1 LNELA
6 KIDKRGE
13 CSKKQDRINRS
24 AGSGRGHQQ
33 WNRFSKNSVKS
44 RLRVKK
50 IKGPKI
56 RGAGSAGRREDGC
69 HFVRQD
75 RKDSESGS
83 SSSSSSSS
91 SRAKCKE
98 LDLGSS
104 EQGEAIQGMVQHD
117 VDGGGSSKSSLGII
131 IHGGD
136 VRGSD
141 KSSSSHGAG
150 GGGFAGGSKIKFLSS
165 SLSGGRDKRAL
176 PPSTALGWMSQNS
189 NEWLG
194 K

>member
-1 LNELA
+1 
-6 KIDKRGE
+6 
-13 CSKKQDRINRS
+13 
-24 AGSGRGHQQ
+24 
-33 WNRFSKNSVKS
+33 
-44 RLRVKK
+44 
-50 IKGPKI
+50 
-56 RGAGSAGRREDGC
+56 
-69 HFVRQD
+69 
-75 RKDSESGS
+75 
-83 SSSSSSSS
+83 
-91 SRAKCKE
+91 
-98 LDLGSS
+98 
-104 EQGEAIQGMVQHD
+104 
-117 VDGGGSSKSSLGII
+117 LGII

-194 K
+194 MEWHASMVLGLMVERKVK